1 MSIDERCS
9 HASMAPGLGLSTG
22 LAGLA
27 LVIEKAEAALFG
39 RAWLEA
45 LVIAIVIGALVR
57 TFRPPPRRFEAGI
70 QVAGK
75 TVLELAV
82 ALMGATVSFSSL
94 AAVGVPLLAAIVAT
108 VGLAIALSYL
118 IGLLAGLPSKMAVL
132 IACGNAICGNSAI
145 AAVAPV
151 IEADGKDVA
160 ASIAFTAV
168 LGIIVVI
175 AIPIAAQLLDLSPA
189 AAGILAGMT
198 VYAVP
203 QVFAAAGPLGA
214 AAVQMGTLV
223 KLVRVLMLGPVVTGL
238 SLLGAAPRGG
248 RRARGLPLAH
258 LAPPFILAFLGL
270 AAVNSL
276 APLPAPLAHLA
287 HQASLALTLIAMA
300 ALGLCVDLRSIRAA
314 GPRIVLVVSASL
326 ALLGLIAF
334 GALRV
339 LGVG

>member
-1 MSIDERCS
+1 MSIDEHRS
-9 HASMAPGLGLSTG
+9 HASMTPGLGLSAG

-27 LVIEKAEAALFG
+27 LVIEKAEAALLG

-57 TFRPPPRRFEAGI
+57 TFRPPPRRFEVGI

-82 ALMGATVSFSSL
+82 ALMGATVSFGSL
-94 AAVGVPLLAAIVAT
+94 AAVGVPLLAAIIAT

-118 IGLLAGLPSKMAVL
+118 IGRLAGLPSKMAVL

-151 IEADGKDVA
+151 IDADGKDVA

-168 LGIIVVI
+168 LGIVVVI
-175 AIPIAAQLLDLSPA
+175 AIPIAAQLLDLSPT

-238 SLLGAAPRGG
+238 SLLGAAPQGG
-248 RRARGLPLAH
+248 RARGLPLAH

-300 ALGLCVDLRSIRAA
+300 ALGLCVDLRSIRTA
-314 GPRIVLVVSASL
+314 GPRLVLVVSASL
-326 ALLGLIAF
+326 ALLGLIAS